1 MENEKWY
8 TVQQAAEMLQCS
20 QNTIRRRIK
29 SGELSVMRSGR
40 ILRIPESSIKAM
52 MQQPTGSTEDGG
64 GDQ

>member
-52 MQQPTGSTEDGG
+52 MQQQTGKEDGG